1 MATEHTKRG
10 QGEQT
15 DLSNVEGTDTVHHES
30 SARKREP
37 ERGVRQ
43 LNLTSMLDVTFQLLI
58 FFVLTA
64 NFAMNEGV
72 LAADLPQGVPPEPTD
87 PQPPPD
93 EPLIIVL
100 RPVGTESVSLW
111 IQRGPSIPEG
121 DFQRLYEILNGWRY
135 DKEQNPNGMY
145 EADNP
150 IVIKPMPKVRWE
162 HVVGA
167 FNTVIRAQYTNVSF
181 AQAG

>member
-1 MATEHTKRG
+1 MASESTQRG
-10 QGEQT
+10 RADQT
-15 DLSNVEGTDTVHHES
+15 DLSSVEGTDTVHHPS

-64 NFAMNEGV
+64 SFAMNEGI
-72 LAADLPQGVPPEPTD
+72 LAADLPQGVPPEPTE

-100 RPVGTESVSLW
+100 RPVGTDDVSLW
-111 IQRGPSIPEG
+111 IERGESIPDG
-121 DFQRLYEILNGWRY
+121 DFDRLYEILNGWRY
-135 DKEQNPNGMY
+135 DPEQNPNGMY
-145 EADNP
+145 ESDNP
-150 IVIKPMPKVRWE
+150 IIIKPATEVRWA
-162 HVVGA
+162 HVVSA
-167 FNTVIRAQYTNVSF
+167 FNAVIRANYTNVSF
-181 AQAG
+181 AQSG